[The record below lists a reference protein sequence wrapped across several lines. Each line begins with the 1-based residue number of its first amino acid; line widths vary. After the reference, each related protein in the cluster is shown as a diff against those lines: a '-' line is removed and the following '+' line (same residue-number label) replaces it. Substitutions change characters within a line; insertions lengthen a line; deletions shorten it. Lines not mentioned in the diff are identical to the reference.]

1 MRAGIGSDLHR
12 LVPGRRLMIGGIE
25 IPSSRGEDAHS
36 DGDVLLHAITD
47 AVLGASAEG
56 DIGAMFP
63 DTLPE
68 TEGMSSLTML
78 SLAIERTGS
87 RIVNIDSTV
96 TLEKPKL
103 RPYIPEI
110 RRSIAECAGIPIS
123 AVSVKAKTAEGL
135 GEIGR
140 GEAVSAEAV
149 VLIEEQ

>member
-47 AVLGASAEG
+47 AVLGASADG

>member
-1 MRAGIGSDLHR
+1 MRAGLGSDLHR

-110 RRSIAECAGIPIS
+110 RRSIAKCAGIPIS

>member
-1 MRAGIGSDLHR
+1 
-12 LVPGRRLMIGGIE
+12 MIGGIE

-47 AVLGASAEG
+47 AVLGASADG